1 MMKRYHEA
9 PIEMFKEVQRVTD
22 GDYALVHLFETNGA
36 YFELF
41 KDAVAAGR
49 DVILDNSIFEL
60 GTAFDADRYAYWIC
74 QLKPTWYIVPDCWKN
89 GVETVRMFKR
99 FIDKYPD
106 LPGKRIGVAQGHSV
120 SEVSQCYRQLHPMC
134 DMIAFNLDFS
144 SESGVA
150 EKGVPYCLR
159 MSIGRR
165 WMLEQLLNASVIDQ
179 SKPHHLLGCGVPQE
193 VMWYP
198 ESWTWIRSI
207 DTCNPVIHGM
217 QDIGYD
223 QELPGLLFK
232 SRTKM
237 CNVMNE
243 HVVKARR
250 EVVMQNIEDFK
261 RFTNMRPER

>member
-9 PIEMFKEVQRVTD
+9 PIGLFKEVQRVTD

-36 YFELF
+36 YFEMF
-41 KDAVAAGR
+41 KDAVEAGR

-60 GTAFDADRYAYWIC
+60 GTAFDADRYAYWIR

-89 GVETVRMFKR
+89 GAETTRMFHDFR
-99 FIDKYPD
+99 LKYSD
-106 LPGKRIGVAQGHSV
+106 LPGKRIGVAQGHGV
-120 SEVSQCYRQLHPMC
+120 EEVEACYRAIEPYC
-134 DMIAFNLDFS
+134 DMVAFNLDFS
-144 SESGVA
+144 SEAPVQ
-150 EKGVPYCLR
+150 EKGIPYCLR

-165 WMLEQLLNASVIDQ
+165 YVLEYLYNRGVIKRH
-179 SKPHHLLGCGVPQE
+179 KPHHLLGCGVPQE

-198 ESWTWIRSI
+198 EDWTWIRSI

-250 EVVMQNIEDFK
+250 ELVMQNIEDFK